1 MSISQT
7 TSEET
12 TAGHLLC
19 PHCNAAL
26 PLRATFCGSCGERVK
41 RKKQS
46 TLIDEQD
53 IHTRYRITTLVR
65 RYPYGN
71 LYFALDNYQVP
82 ESGQARM
89 VAIRDI
95 DIGGLKEEARE
106 QALSE
111 AQREYDYLRRWHVPH
126 TLACIDLRLF
136 QGHLFLA
143 SGLPASTPQEKS
155 AQRLHTLQDF
165 LQSGLGL
172 PRESRVLEWTRN
184 LGQAVERLHRQGI
197 ILSDL
202 DPFTIA
208 LDKNSAQA
216 EPKLMIFWLS
226 SELQKLLAQVEND
239 ASSTPAVSYFKAPEA
254 LAGKPEPRSDIYSLG
269 ALLYLLLT
277 GMPPDE
283 STLRHRR
290 RLRTPREINARISQH
305 IDECVMQAL
314 AIEPEE
320 RFASVSELLHTL
332 EHGRPSGSSRK
343 ISAPSAPTAAVPV
356 SDVET
361 VRIVPLSHKDVE
373 RWRAI
378 RAERA
383 NRKEAEARP
392 APSVPTLNTLPPTST
407 PLPSGTGQARQQPS
421 PQVIDALPTT
431 PMPAQPPPAPSTP
444 AGSAARQRNTPPP
457 PSRSSSR
464 AAWAQRITGILPTI
478 KAEGSAEKKN
488 KKEKKRKQSTEKAL
502 VPKEQPAWQPKSEGE
517 GSLLKQF
524 QRLILGQQQH
534 AIEAAAI
541 IETPMRI
548 RPDQPY
554 NLRLHIMGRDEPT
567 PPPNAKA
574 GVEPAGLSALV
585 HGELVQVEV
594 RSVLQQGYTYILQH
608 ASVTIPASGYA
619 AEVTIPMQQQPL
631 STTGRRDRLHI
642 FFLDEHRRPLYEK
655 PFVVEIFVSPLVQ
668 FGREGHQVLTIPI

>member
-7 TSEET
+7 TPEET
-12 TAGHLLC
+12 TAGQLLC
-19 PHCNAAL
+19 PQCNAVL
-26 PLRATFCGSCGERVK
+26 PLRATFCGSCGERLK
-41 RKKQS
+41 RKKQT

-71 LYFALDNYQVP
+71 LYFALDSRTVH
-82 ESGQARM
+82 ETGQARM

-95 DIGGLKEEARE
+95 DISGLEGEERE
-106 QALSE
+106 QAIAL
-111 AQREYDYLRRWHVPH
+111 AQQEYDYLRRWQVPH
-126 TLACIDLRLF
+126 TLACIDLRIF
-136 QGHLFLA
+136 QGHLFLI
-143 SGLPASTPQEKS
+143 SGMPGSAPREKEVR
-155 AQRLHTLQDF
+155 RLYTLQDF

-197 ILSDL
+197 VLGDL
-202 DPFTIA
+202 DPFTVV

-226 SELQKLLAQVEND
+226 HELQKLLAQPDNP
-239 ASSTPAVSYFKAPEA
+239 SSTPAVSYFKAPEA
-254 LAGKPEPRSDIYSLG
+254 LSGKVETRSDVYSLG

-290 RLRTPREINARISQH
+290 RLRTPREINARVSQH

-320 RFASVSELLHTL
+320 RFASVSELLNAL
-332 EHGRPSGSSRK
+332 EHGHTGEPPRK
-343 ISAPSAPTAAVPV
+343 TSVPAMPAAPVAV

-361 VRIVPLSHKDVE
+361 VRIVPLSQKDVE
-373 RWRAI
+373 RWRTI

-383 NRKEAEARP
+383 GQQTQ
-392 APSVPTLNTLPPTST
+392 SV
-407 PLPSGTGQARQQPS
+407 Q
-421 PQVIDALPTT
+421 
-431 PMPAQPPPAPSTP
+431 PAPSTP
-444 AGSAARQRNTPPP
+444 APNTLPPAATPLPSEDAQTKRMETLPVTPPPGRSVPPPHIQAGNSARQRNTPPP
-457 PSRSSSR
+457 PSRISEQTSAK
-464 AAWAQRITGILPTI
+464 AAWAQRITSILPAI
-478 KAEGSAEKKN
+478 KVESPADKKSKKGKKGKQSAENAVEPKN
-488 KKEKKRKQSTEKAL
+488 QA
-502 VPKEQPAWQPKSEGE
+502 AWQPKGEGE
-517 GSLLKQF
+517 ISLLKQI
-524 QRLILGQQQH
+524 QRLLLGQQQH
-534 AIEAAAI
+534 SVEAAAI

-554 NLRLHIMGRDEPT
+554 NLRLHIMGRDEPA
-567 PPPNAKA
+567 PHPDAKSGA
-574 GVEPAGLSALV
+574 QPAGLSALV
-585 HGELVQVEV
+585 HGEIVQVEV

-608 ASVTIPASGYA
+608 ASVTIPARGYA

-631 STTGRRDRLHI
+631 SMTGRRDRLHV

-655 PFVVEIFVSPLVQ
+655 PFVVEIFISPLVQ